1 MGLQTHGFNFRKSS
15 AMTPT
20 TTPVATGAS
29 PSGSASAAFPNFSPG
44 KRIFNFSAGPAA
56 LPEEVLRQAQQDIWN
71 IFDSG
76 IGIMEHSHRGP
87 VFDRVIEE
95 AKADCRAIANIS
107 DDYEVLFLQGGA
119 TTQFAMIPMNFLSP
133 ETTADYPDTGVW
145 TTKAIKEAKLFG
157 NVNVA
162 FDGSKV
168 GYTYVPSDDE
178 ITQTPGAVY
187 MHYCSNNTI
196 YGTQYNQPPASNS
209 PLICDASSDIFSRP
223 IDINRHAMI
232 YAGAQKN
239 LGPSGVVLVI
249 MRKDLIEK
257 GRTGL
262 ASMFSY
268 ANHAKNDSRLNTPP
282 AFGIYMMGQ
291 VFKWILRQGGLAVL
305 EKRNAEK
312 AKLIYDAIDESGGFY
327 KGVARPD
334 CRSHMNVTFRT
345 GNDELDK
352 KFISE
357 AAKHDM
363 DGLKGHRN
371 AGGMR
376 ASIYNAF
383 PLEGCRVLA
392 EFMRDFAKANG

>member
-1 MGLQTHGFNFRKSS
+1 M
-15 AMTPT
+15 T
-20 TTPVATGAS
+20 TTQTTPPAKIKPEST
-29 PSGSASAAFPNFSPG
+29 GSAGPYAST
-44 KRIFNFSAGPAA
+44 RIFNFSAGPAVM
-56 LPEEVLRQAQQDIWN
+56 PEEVLRQAQQDIWN
-71 IFDSG
+71 IFGSG

-87 VFDRVIEE
+87 VFDRVMDE
-95 AKADCRAIANIS
+95 AKADCRKIASIS

-168 GYTYVPSDDE
+168 GYAYTPSDSE
-178 ITQTPGAVY
+178 IKQTTSGGGAVY

-196 YGTQYNQPPASNS
+196 YGTRYNNAPSSNS

-223 IDINRHAMI
+223 VDINKHGMI

-249 MRKDLIEK
+249 IRKDLVEK
-257 GRTGL
+257 GKKNL
-262 ASMFSY
+262 PSMFSY
-268 ANHAKNDSRLNTPP
+268 ANHAKNDSRLNTP
-282 AFGIYMMGQ
+282 ATFGIYMMGQ
-291 VFKWILRQGGLAVL
+291 TFKWILKQGGLATL

-312 AKLIYDAIDESGGFY
+312 AKLIYDAIDQSGGFY
-327 KGVARPD
+327 TGVSRPD
-334 CRSHMNVTFRT
+334 CRSHMNVTFRAPSE
-345 GNDELDK
+345 DLDK
-352 KFISE
+352 KCVAESV
-357 AAKHDM
+357 KLDM
-363 DGLKGHRN
+363 DGLKGHRD

-383 PLEGCRVLA
+383 PLEGCKALA
-392 EFMRDFAKANG
+392 QFMRDFARKNG

>member
-1 MGLQTHGFNFRKSS
+1 
-15 AMTPT
+15 MTT
-20 TTPVATGAS
+20 ATM
-29 PSGSASAAFPNFSPG
+29 PSASIKGAKNLPH
-44 KRIFNFSAGPAA
+44 RILNFSAGPAV
-56 LPEEVLRQAQQDIWN
+56 LPEEVLLQCQQDIWS

-87 VFDRVIEE
+87 VFDRVIDE
-95 AKADCRAIANIS
+95 AKADCRKIANIS
-107 DDYEVLFLQGGA
+107 DDYEILFLQGGA
-119 TTQFAMIPMNFLSP
+119 TTQFAMIPMNFLAP
-133 ETTADYPDTGVW
+133 QTTADYPDTGVW

-168 GYTYVPSDDE
+168 GYTHVPTDAE
-178 ITQTPGAVY
+178 IKQTPGAVY

-196 YGTQYNQPPASNS
+196 YGTRYAKPPQSDS
-209 PLICDASSDIFSRP
+209 PLICDASSEMFSRP

-249 MRKDLIEK
+249 MRKDLIAK
-257 GRTGL
+257 GKKGL
-262 ASMFSY
+262 ASMLSY
-268 ANHAKNDSRLNTPP
+268 ENHAKNDSRLNTPNT
-282 AFGIYMMGQ
+282 FGIYVIGQ
-291 VFKWILRQGGLAVL
+291 VFKWILKQGGLPAI

-312 AKLIYDAIDESGGFY
+312 AKLIYDAIDASGGFY
-327 KGVARPD
+327 KGVARAD
-334 CRSHMNVTFRT
+334 SRSHMNVTFRCASE
-345 GNDELDK
+345 DLDK
-352 KFISE
+352 KFVAE
-357 AAKHDM
+357 AAKREM
-363 DGLKGHRN
+363 DGLKGHRD

-392 EFMRDFAKANG
+392 EFMREFARKGG